1 MIEGLAGVFRFGVT
15 PFPKGFPRY
24 FAGNPVPNT
33 GYFKERR
40 QDVVTITALAT
51 AVLAVVAVIELVR
64 RKTR

>member
-1 MIEGLAGVFRFGVT
+1 MSQFEITVLFLPVGT
-15 PFPKGFPRY
+15 KIPPN